1 MIRFEHFRLADPAR
15 QWLAGC
21 RALVVVTAF
30 ARDRG
35 GPSLAW
41 RARPHGAPRFG

>member
-1 MIRFEHFRLADPAR
+1 MIRFEHFRLAPPDR
-15 QWLAGC
+15 HWLAGC
-21 RALVVVTAF
+21 RALVVATTF

-41 RARPHGAPRFG
+41 RARPRGVPRFG